1 MTLSKPSVE
10 ELEEIAR
17 RLRQNAVI
25 QARGKGDAYIGQ
37 ALQSADL
44 FSALFFDELD
54 WSPEEPEAR
63 DRFQLSVGHYAIAFY
78 AMLGEK
84 GLLTTEELSIYGQDG
99 SDLTLGGEPG
109 AIAGMTFAGGSL
121 GQGLGVAAGVAWG
134 MRRQGLAGRVVNYMS
149 DGEIQEGATW
159 EAAMLIGARGLGNVW
174 SIVDLNRIQADG
186 DLVLEV
192 EPLADKF
199 RAFGWW
205 AESIDGNDM
214 SAIVDVFGKASA
226 VPDDTPCAIVA
237 NTQLGKGSATIQA
250 RENAH
255 FVRIPDQ
262 EWEIIE
268 NEVAATK

>member
-1 MTLSKPSVE
+1 MTLLKPSVE
-10 ELEEIAR
+10 ELAKIAR
-17 RLRQNAVI
+17 RLRQNAII
-25 QARGKGDAYIGQ
+25 QARGKGDGYIGQ
-37 ALQSADL
+37 ALQCAEL
-44 FSALFFDELD
+44 FSALFFYELD
-54 WSPEEPEAR
+54 WSPREPEAR

-84 GLLTTEELSIYGQDG
+84 GLLNLEELGTYGQDG
-99 SDLTLGGEPG
+99 SELTLGGEPG

-134 MRRQGLAGRVVNYMS
+134 MRLQGLPGRVVNYMS

-174 SIVDLNRIQADG
+174 NIVDLNRIQADG

-192 EPLADKF
+192 EPLTDKF

-205 AESIDGNDM
+205 AQSVDGNDV
-214 SAIVDVFGKASA
+214 AAVIDVFAKARA
-226 VPDDTPCAIVA
+226 VADDTPCAIVA
-237 NTQLGKGSATIQA
+237 YTRLANGSPTIQA

-268 NEVAATK
+268 NEVAAAK